1 MDIFDD
7 YPDFK
12 DEYFIYD
19 LCASMDVMY
28 NIVTSGKTFEEYLL
42 EHTAIYTS
50 NNTSNIEVNY
60 ASENQDF
67 IVYPFDPTDI
77 QKENLEELLEHFEE
91 QEEYEKCAKIKKVID
106 GSVSYTHLTLPTKA

>member
-12 DEYFIYD
+12 DEDFIYD
-19 LCASMDVMY
+19 WCASMDVMY

-60 ASENQDF
+60 ASENPDF

-106 GSVSYTHLTLPTKA
+106 GYSK